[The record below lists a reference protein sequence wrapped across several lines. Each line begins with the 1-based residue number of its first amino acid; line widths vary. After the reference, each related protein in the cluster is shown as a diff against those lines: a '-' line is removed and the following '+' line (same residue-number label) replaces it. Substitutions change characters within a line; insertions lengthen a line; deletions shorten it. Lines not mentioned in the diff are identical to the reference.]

1 MTIIIITAH
10 DPNLVIGKDGKLPW
24 KYSKDL
30 KHFKE
35 RTMGH
40 PLLMGRK
47 VFEEI
52 GEKPLPGRTNIV
64 LSRSKDYKQVPTFS
78 STGAALVYAEEQEFN
93 KLFIIGGSEIYKEF
107 LDIADYLY
115 ITKIHA
121 TYKGD
126 TYFPE
131 YRDDIGT
138 VWMEIGREEHEE
150 LTFID
155 YKKN

>member
-1 MTIIIITAH
+1 MTIIIIAAH

-24 KYSKDL
+24 KYSNDL

-64 LSRSKDYKQVPTFS
+64 LSRSRVYNQVPTFS
-78 STGAALVYAEEQEFN
+78 TTEAALDFAKEQDFH
-93 KLFIIGGSEIYKEF
+93 KLFIIGGSEIYNDF

-121 TYKGD
+121 TYNGD

-138 VWMEIGREEHEE
+138 TWKEFAREQHEE

-155 YKKN
+155 YKRN